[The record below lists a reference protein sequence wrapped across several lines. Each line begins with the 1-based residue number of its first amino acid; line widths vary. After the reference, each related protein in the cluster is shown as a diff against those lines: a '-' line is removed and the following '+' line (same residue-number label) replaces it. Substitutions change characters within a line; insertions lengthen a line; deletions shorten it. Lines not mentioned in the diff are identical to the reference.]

1 MNVKSIILMMLLG
14 VLVTSMAAAETADTG
29 VNATAKN
36 NIDALAQSR
45 EVVPPPNY
53 GRSEAE
59 AIADLQVEINRN
71 NQIIK
76 QDDQNLV
83 NQAQQQNDRF
93 QEFLRNRQQQQKS
106 K

>member
-1 MNVKSIILMMLLG
+1 MNVKSIILMMFLG

-36 NIDALAQSR
+36 NIDAVAQRR

-59 AIADLQVEINRN
+59 AIADLQVEINQN
-71 NQIIK
+71 NSQLVQGLRK
-76 QDDQNLV
+76 HNESQNRGL
-83 NQAQQQNDRF
+83 
-93 QEFLRNRQQQQKS
+93 QEILNRTK